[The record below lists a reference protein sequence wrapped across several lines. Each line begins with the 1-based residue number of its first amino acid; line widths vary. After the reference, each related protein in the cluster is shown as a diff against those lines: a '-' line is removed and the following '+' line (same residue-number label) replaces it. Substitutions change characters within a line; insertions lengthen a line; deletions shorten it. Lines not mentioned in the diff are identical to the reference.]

1 MKDKI
6 EYLGYFKYEGAPV
19 AYSYLGAGTF
29 ADVYI
34 GDFGP
39 SVSLEDGPVV
49 SVILG
54 QQL

>member
-29 ADVYI
+29 ADALICVDEVMKY
-34 GDFGP
+34 FYCHNL
-39 SVSLEDGPVV
+39 SRL
-49 SVILG
+49 
-54 QQL
+54 